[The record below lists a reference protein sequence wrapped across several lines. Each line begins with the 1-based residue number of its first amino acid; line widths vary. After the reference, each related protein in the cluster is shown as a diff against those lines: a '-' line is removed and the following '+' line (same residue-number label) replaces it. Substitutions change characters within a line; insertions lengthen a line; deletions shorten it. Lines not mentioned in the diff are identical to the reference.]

1 MTEKTWLENFWG
13 WGGNPPELRVALP
26 PTELYPEE
34 TRLHGLVLPPYIATW
49 QRGDKIEIDL
59 WEGRGC
65 RVGLDHETE
74 DASQCIYADAAAK
87 GRSTGKV
94 GITVVKCPHIA
105 DDHGLVIL
113 EYRDWRDLHGVLKE
127 DSDG

>member
-1 MTEKTWLENFWG
+1 MTEKAWLENFWG

-74 DASQCIYADAAAK
+74 DASQCIYADSDNLPDEWKEPVAK
-87 GRSTGKV
+87 AIAEIQEKYPRSR
-94 GITVVKCPHIA
+94 
-105 DDHGLVIL
+105 LV
-113 EYRDWRDLHGVLKE
+113 YRPELDKE
-127 DSDG
+127 AND